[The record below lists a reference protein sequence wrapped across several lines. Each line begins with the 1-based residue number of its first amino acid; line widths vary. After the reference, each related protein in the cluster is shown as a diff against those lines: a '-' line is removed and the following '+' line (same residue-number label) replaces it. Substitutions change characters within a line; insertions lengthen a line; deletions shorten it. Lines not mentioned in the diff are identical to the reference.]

1 MKLAKRRECLLSS
14 VDSWVGRPH
23 TESLFVLDS
32 SKPHPPKSIVKFK
45 VLLCRLVACPGFAS
59 LGYFKVAINR
69 LLSDNLVLAQE
80 PSFCSISTRASQ
92 DSRTSPLILSE
103 KNSSSGKTLIK
114 NREVRQLYWFLAF
127 CFIMVPQLQNDA
139 VSCDIE
145 SLFWHWTFPFNGDH
159 CRNLEI
165 WKRRCFEIFQ
175 ADLLLILWYYIIY
188 KKWNIEIF
196 FCEREQ
202 GWVFWEGCQ
211 YIRRD
216 FCWYLYFIYKKQKI
230 EIFFLWER
238 VFWEG
243 LQYIRRDRDKGAFW
257 DSRSP

>member
-1 MKLAKRRECLLSS
+1 MKLAKRTECLLLS
-14 VDSWVGRPH
+14 DSCWVGRPH

-59 LGYFKVAINR
+59 LVYFKVAINR

-127 CFIMVPQLQNDA
+127 CFIMVPQLRWCCVLWYWEFVLTLD
-139 VSCDIE
+139 
-145 SLFWHWTFPFNGDH
+145 FPFHWWALSKSG
-159 CRNLEI
+159 NLEE
-165 WKRRCFEIFQ
+165 RREGVVRYIRRIFC
-175 ADLLLILWYYIIY
+175 WYFDIIY
-188 KKWNIEIF
+188 LKRKYF

-202 GWVFWEGCQ
+202 ECVFWEGCQ